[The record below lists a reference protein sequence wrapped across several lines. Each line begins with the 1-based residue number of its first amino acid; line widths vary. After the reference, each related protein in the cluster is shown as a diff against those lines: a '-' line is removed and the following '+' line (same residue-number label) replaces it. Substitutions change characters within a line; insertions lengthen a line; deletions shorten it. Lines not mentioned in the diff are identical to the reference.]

1 MPGVVVNTGVRVGGT
16 GVEVAPSS
24 TFFVVGTALRGRTAT
39 PFAVRSM
46 ADFENEFGAYD
57 SNCTLHQHIETF
69 FEEGGV
75 RAVVQ
80 RLVGPDAEAGSVS
93 LLDVDEDICMTVTAA
108 NSGAWSSDINIDIVK
123 TGSTYSLVVKLDDV
137 TVLSSSSL
145 ASTADGI
152 ALINNLIP
160 HLVVATAGAS
170 SLLLDTQNESLSAG
184 DDDIDNVLFTND
196 VFVAALDNFGDDLG
210 TGAVAIPEKHGSTVW
225 AGLRDHAIA
234 SKRIAICSFAEGDN
248 SADAISSA
256 ASYGGSSAGDKSA
269 ASHMAFYWPSVS
281 APDGNG
287 GARTI
292 SPESYVAAARAR
304 NIIAN
309 GGPWKPAAGVS
320 SSAKFIVGL
329 VSDGLATKVNKT
341 VGNALDEG
349 RVNAIRVIDGQI
361 RIYGARSASADE
373 NNWRYITYR
382 DTVNQIATNCENAL
396 EKYVFS
402 PIDSRKNL
410 FGAISS
416 SITTILETVKDN
428 GGLYPMVDAL
438 GTQVDRGYSIEVSD
452 ALNPITELAQGKIA
466 AKVGVRVAGVADL
479 VTLTITKSSL
489 TAAL

>member
-24 TFFVVGTALRGRTAT
+24 TFFVVGTAERGRVAT
-39 PFAVRSM
+39 PFVVRSM
-46 ADFENEFGAYD
+46 ADFEAEFGGYD
-57 SNCTLHQHIETF
+57 ANCTLHQHIETF
-69 FEEGGV
+69 FEEGGI

-80 RLVGPDAEAGSVS
+80 RLVGPDADSGTAS
-93 LLDVDEDICMTVTAA
+93 LLDAEGDVCMTLTAA
-108 NSGAWSSDINIDIVK
+108 NPGAWSSAVLTTVVK
-123 TGSTYSLVVKLDDV
+123 TSSTYSLVIKFDGT
-137 TVLSSSSL
+137 TVLSASSL
-145 ASTADGI
+145 TSVAEGI
-152 ALINNLIP
+152 ALINSRISSI
-160 HLVVATAGAS
+160 VVATAGVS
-170 SLLLDTQNESLSAG
+170 SLIPDTQGEALSAG
-184 DDDIDNVLFTND
+184 DDDIDNVAFTND
-196 VFVAALDNFGDDLG
+196 DFVAALDNFGDDLG
-210 TGAVAIPEKHGSTVW
+210 TGAVAIPEKNGATIW
-225 AGLRDHAIA
+225 AGLRDHAA
-234 SKRIAICSFAEGDN
+234 DSKRIAICSFAEAD
-248 SADAISSA
+248 SADEAIA
-256 ASYGGSSAGDKSA
+256 DAEDYAGTTSGAKSI

-287 GARTI
+287 ATRTL
-292 SPESYVAAARAR
+292 SPESYVAAVRAK

-309 GGPWKPAAGVS
+309 RGPWKPAAGVS

-329 VSDGLATKVNKT
+329 VNDGVATKVNKT

-373 NNWRYITYR
+373 TNWRYITYR
-382 DTVNQIATNCENAL
+382 DTVNQIATDCESSL

-416 SITTILETVKDN
+416 SLTTILEVVKDN
-428 GGLYPMVDAL
+428 GGLYAMVDTL

-466 AKVGVRVAGVADL
+466 ARVGVRVAGVADL
-479 VTLTITKSSL
+479 VTLTITKSTL